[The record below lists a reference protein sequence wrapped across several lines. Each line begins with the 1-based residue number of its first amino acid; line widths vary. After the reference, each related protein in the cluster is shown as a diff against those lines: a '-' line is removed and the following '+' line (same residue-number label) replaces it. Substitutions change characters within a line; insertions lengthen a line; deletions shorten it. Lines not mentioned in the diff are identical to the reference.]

1 MKIIERR
8 RTNVE
13 TITLERDSKERLI
26 DLYFVNLYYDDSSK
40 VRDMTMETEYGTIF
54 EDEEEFKEIE
64 NFLKEK
70 KII

>member
-40 VRDMTMETEYGTIF
+40 VIDMTMETEYGTIF

>member
-40 VRDMTMETEYGTIF
+40 VIDMTIETEDGTIF
-54 EDEEEFKEIE
+54 EEEEEFKEIE